1 MKIFF
6 ALVCCIFFI
15 VLAGCTNE
23 REPENSTEVDPEAIF
38 LDYQVKG
45 EEGND
50 LITVLLQF
58 KYDDEYGGTLLLEK
72 PGKVELDGE
81 QIPADSSKVT
91 GPFYEIQKPVVWLNG
106 THQIVFTDNNGE
118 KFTQLFDFRTLS
130 LLTPV
135 PDTIHR
141 ADLNFEFP
149 GGSEDYIR
157 LLLTDTSFTGNG
169 INRLDTVRNGRLVI
183 NKKDLENLANGPVQL
198 ELIREEEKQLLDG
211 DRERGRLVFHI
222 VLNGNLS
229 WSTKLAEKELE
240 LVSRVLHIITTAF
253 HRGGIILKSQW
264 NFSGNHVLLRP
275 EKKPRALSF
284 LLIANG

>member
-6 ALVCCIFFI
+6 ALVCSIFFI
-15 VLAGCTNE
+15 VLAGCSNE

-91 GPFYEIQKPVVWLNG
+91 GPFYEIQKPVEWLNG

-211 DRERGRLVFHI
+211 DRERGRLVFSYSI
-222 VLNGNLS
+222 
-229 WSTKLAEKELE
+229 KREFI
-240 LVSRVLHIITTAF
+240 LVD
-253 HRGGIILKSQW
+253 
-264 NFSGNHVLLRP
+264 
-275 EKKPRALSF
+275 
-284 LLIANG
+284 